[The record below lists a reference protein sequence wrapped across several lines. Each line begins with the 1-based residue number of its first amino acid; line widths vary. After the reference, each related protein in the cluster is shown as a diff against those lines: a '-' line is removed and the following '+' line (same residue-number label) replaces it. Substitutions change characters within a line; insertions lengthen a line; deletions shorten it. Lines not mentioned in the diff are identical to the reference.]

1 MSTIEK
7 IFELGEMAGL
17 TSQETKEK
25 FPEIFSESLIVAVEK
40 SNKDYIEIKLRELCS
55 SLGLPSDLIQLAENT
70 TEPSLEDRA
79 LWLSDEVTWI
89 FAKTYTGNMIY
100 PVVKSEQDVVIKDT
114 M

>member
-7 IFELGEMAGL
+7 ILRLGEEAGY
-17 TSQETKEK
+17 SSEETKEK
-25 FPEIFSESLIVAVEK
+25 FPEVFSESLIIAVPKE
-40 SNKDYIEIKLRELCS
+40 SRDYIETKLRDLCAG
-55 SLGLPSDLIQLAENT
+55 LGLPSDLIQLAENT

-89 FAKTYTGNMIY
+89 FAKTFTGHMLY
-100 PVVKSEQDVVIKDT
+100 PVTRADQEVVIKDT